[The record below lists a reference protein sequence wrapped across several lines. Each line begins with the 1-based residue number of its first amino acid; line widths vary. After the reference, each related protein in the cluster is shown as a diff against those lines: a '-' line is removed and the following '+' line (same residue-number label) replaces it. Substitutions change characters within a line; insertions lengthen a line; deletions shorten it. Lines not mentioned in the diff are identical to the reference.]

1 MNDEKITKSRSHI
14 NYKILD
20 RTKEGKKR
28 YYIRTL
34 CMFNN
39 MILQGIIRRMRGVR
53 DKNFTLPPLS
63 IKMKQQYW
71 DPRNYQITTTSN
83 VVYRIKPWDNSR

>member
-1 MNDEKITKSRSHI
+1 
-14 NYKILD
+14 
-20 RTKEGKKR
+20 
-28 YYIRTL
+28 
-34 CMFNN
+34 
-39 MILQGIIRRMRGVR
+39 MRGVR